1 MSMNRRTVAL
11 RRALCVAAAGILAA
25 LCRAPPAYADT
36 KPLYEL
42 GAGAFLV
49 SLPAYRGA
57 TQYKTYLLPFP
68 YVVYR
73 GRFLRSSRQGVRGVF
88 FENPR
93 AELSLSAG
101 VSPPVSSRD
110 VPIRAGMPDLKP
122 SFELGP
128 ELKLHLYRTPQAL
141 VDLRL
146 PVRAVQTFQ
155 LKPIGWI
162 AYPHLNLDLPDWRGS
177 GWNLGFSLGPTFG
190 DRGYHRYFYDVA
202 PQYATAERP
211 AYRAPAGY
219 GGATFYFAAN
229 RRMGRLWIG
238 TYLRYDSLAGT
249 VFQDSPLVRT
259 HQYLSAGIGLA
270 WVFYESAQRVATG
283 P

>member
-1 MSMNRRTVAL
+1 MERRTAAPRTAL
-11 RRALCVAAAGILAA
+11 RAAAACILTLLGWTPAA
-25 LCRAPPAYADT
+25 HAET

-57 TQYKTYLLPFP
+57 MEYKTYLLPFP

-73 GRFLRSSRQGVRGVF
+73 GRFLRSGRQGVRGVF
-88 FENPR
+88 YEDPR
-93 AELSLSAG
+93 AELSLSASA
-101 VSPPVSSRD
+101 SPPVSSRD
-110 VPIRAGMPDLKP
+110 VPIRSGMPDLKP
-122 SFELGP
+122 SFEIGP

-141 VDLRL
+141 VDFRL

-155 LKPIGWI
+155 LKSIGWI

-177 GWNLGFSLGPTFG
+177 GWNLGFSLGPSFG

-202 PQYATAERP
+202 PQYATSERP

-219 GGATFYFAAN
+219 SGATFYFAAN
-229 RRMGRLWIG
+229 RRMGRLWVG
-238 TYLRYDSLAGT
+238 TYLRYDSLAGA

-259 HQYLSAGIGLA
+259 RQYLSAGIGLA
-270 WVFYESAQRVATG
+270 WVFSESAQRVTIR